1 MPGAWE
7 IRQQNSVLCC
17 ILHVDVVPIAWAFG
31 LRNLIIPGGI
41 QPLTGMPF
49 DHARNAGCA
58 KALEL
63 GAQWLFFLD
72 SDVIPPRDTIPRLIA
87 HNQPIIS
94 GMYCRRS
101 PPHAVPVMIKNG
113 QWVTQ
118 FAPGAV
124 VDVDLVG
131 AGCLL
136 VHRSVLESL
145 PPSDP
150 NRGKRWFDWRV
161 DMQHLLPPG
170 EAMSEDFTFCL
181 NARKHGYKILVDTS
195 IRCRHVGLAEAD
207 LGTFVPCNATPVT

>member
-1 MPGAWE
+1 
-7 IRQQNSVLCC
+7 
-17 ILHVDVVPIAWAFG
+17 
-31 LRNLIIPGGI
+31 
-41 QPLTGMPF
+41 
-49 DHARNAGCA
+49 
-58 KALEL
+58 
-63 GAQWLFFLD
+63 
-72 SDVIPPRDTIPRLIA
+72 
-87 HNQPIIS
+87 
-94 GMYCRRS
+94 MYCRRS